1 MLVSL
6 YTLPNCT
13 ASDEARNALTGRG
26 IAFTERS
33 AADQS
38 PPVSPVIASVVDG
51 HVVSWHGHFPELLEL
66 LADLIDEGPVLAHG
80 LLSRDEACNAVL
92 TRQQALEQVEK
103 HYLYP
108 QQFLDECGDQ
118 PLYRGVVLMDWL
130 GY

>member
-6 YTLPNCT
+6 YTLPRCA
-13 ASDEARNALTGRG
+13 ASDEARRALTSRG

-38 PPVSPVIASVVDG
+38 PSVSPVIATVVDG
-51 HVVSWHGHFPELLEL
+51 HLVAWHGHYPDLLDL
-66 LADLIDEGPVLAHG
+66 LADLISEGPVQAHG
-80 LLSRDEACNAVL
+80 LLTRNEACEAVL
-92 TRQQALEQVEK
+92 TRQQVLAQVEK

-108 QQFLDECGDQ
+108 QQFLDECGDH
-118 PLYRGVVLMDWL
+118 PLYRGAVLMDWL